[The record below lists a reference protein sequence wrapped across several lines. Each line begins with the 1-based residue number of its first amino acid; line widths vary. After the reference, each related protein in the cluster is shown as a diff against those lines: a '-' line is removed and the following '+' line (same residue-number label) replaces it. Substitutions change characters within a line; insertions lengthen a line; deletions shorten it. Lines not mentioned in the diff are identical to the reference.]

1 MNNDDVKSA
10 NRKAMPKFVLI
21 TLISTVIG
29 GAVGYL
35 SAKYGL
41 DTMAGSIKSA
51 GEFFGAHVA
60 PWLMAAMAAIVPAVC
75 IPIYCGAK
83 VLMACWDGEDEEIS
97 ERIDRKLSAALW
109 VASVATIVN
118 FFLIAAVYSG
128 GFGAL
133 ERPVPFIVAVA
144 AFIAVMVE
152 TMIIQQRCVDAVKRM
167 NPGKTASVYDV
178 KFQRKWMDS
187 CDEAEKII
195 VGKCAYKAY
204 AAANTACA
212 VLAIIFAVCALIF
225 NTGFL
230 PSLAVCVI
238 WFVLQFIYYS
248 ETVRCSKAGNRIS

>member
-10 NRKAMPKFVLI
+10 NRKAMPKFVLL

-29 GAVGYL
+29 GAV
-35 SAKYGL
+35 
-41 DTMAGSIKSA
+41 
-51 GEFFGAHVA
+51 
-60 PWLMAAMAAIVPAVC
+60 
-75 IPIYCGAK
+75 
-83 VLMACWDGEDEEIS
+83 
-97 ERIDRKLSAALW
+97 
-109 VASVATIVN
+109 
-118 FFLIAAVYSG
+118 
-128 GFGAL
+128 
-133 ERPVPFIVAVA
+133 ERPVPFIAAVA

-152 TMIIQQRCVDAVKRM
+152 TIVVQQRCVDAVKRM
-167 NPGKTASVYDV
+167 NPEKTASVYDV
-178 KFQRKWMDS
+178 KLQRKWMDS

-230 PSLAVCVI
+230 PSLAVCVN

>member
-10 NRKAMPKFVLI
+10 NRKALPRFILL

-29 GAVGYL
+29 GV
-35 SAKYGL
+35 
-41 DTMAGSIKSA
+41 
-51 GEFFGAHVA
+51 V
-60 PWLMAAMAAIVPAVC
+60 
-75 IPIYCGAK
+75 
-83 VLMACWDGEDEEIS
+83 
-97 ERIDRKLSAALW
+97 
-109 VASVATIVN
+109 
-118 FFLIAAVYSG
+118 
-128 GFGAL
+128 

-152 TMIIQQRCVDAVKRM
+152 TIVVQQRCVDAVKRM
-167 NPGKTASVYDV
+167 NPEKTASVYDV
-178 KFQRKWMDS
+178 KFQRKWMDN

-212 VLAIIFAVCALIF
+212 VLAIIFAMCALIF